1 MQSLQQNSGSETP
14 ERTKARGL
22 FLMQIFA
29 RFEAASGKR
38 IDEDGSKT
46 RKLALVNELNL
57 RQYGQHQ
64 AEVAQE
70 WILRGDPVR
79 YGSLTLADFFPTEEQ
94 LAKIRYD
101 INGLLARADAQG
113 YRRGYSAGMIDGEH
127 AERERH
133 AEPPKP
139 TPAELLELQTMRG
152 KVEALERD
160 NERLRAVERRLRRLE
175 RMLPRAT
182 AANHESAIHEDTQ
195 T

>member
-1 MQSLQQNSGSETP
+1 MG
-14 ERTKARGL
+14 
-22 FLMQIFA
+22 IFA

-57 RQYGQHQ
+57 RQYGQRQ

-79 YGSLTLADFFPTEEQ
+79 YGSLTLADFFPSEEQ

-113 YRRGYSAGMIDGEH
+113 YRRGYSAGVIDGER

-139 TPAELLELQTMRG
+139 TPEELFELQTLRG

-160 NERLRAVERRLRRLE
+160 NARLQVAERRLRRLE
-175 RMLPRAT
+175 RMLPRST
-182 AANHESAIHEDTQ
+182 TTKNESANYQDEQ
-195 T
+195 A